1 MAFIWPS
8 KMAERVGASAA
19 GSARP
24 LWRSSLRLTWCL
36 QGQLIHYRITARV
49 QTRSRFLILLLVN
62 ELVAKL
68 LLGFFC
74 IFKCYVDV

>member
-36 QGQLIHYRITARV
+36 QGQLIHYRITHRARV
-49 QTRSRFLILLLVN
+49 RTRSRFLILLLVN
-62 ELVAKL
+62 ELLAKL
-68 LLGFFC
+68 FFVL
-74 IFKCYVDV
+74 FEF